1 MRSIQS
7 NKELTIY
14 VFVAFLIINFVSSGG
29 HTDLWD
35 GMVTFFVTESMVLK
49 QTAKMH
55 PEIPSISNTSIPI
68 MVDGFVLYET
78 QNNKVITGKFYEWV
92 SMGRPIEPVYI
103 SRALLLPSISVPF
116 YILSILLSVN
126 PVSLVAFSVNSIII
140 TLTALVIFCFSLN
153 LYGSRRLAF
162 IVGIIFTG
170 STFILPYNT
179 SLFPQPVQGLCI
191 VSGIFFLYKARHRS
205 PLFICAF
212 TRDINTNHDKTVYF
226 YSVLAGLFFGLSI
239 FASPTS
245 AIFFPGFVICSF
257 IFLRHNKKLFLCF
270 LLTLMTLLIFAG
282 ILNYVRFGSITEFGY
297 GAQYGN
303 LLSMNTGWKGLVGL
317 ILSPGKG
324 LLFYF
329 PPIILLPL
337 AILLSYRQN
346 KALWFITLYVLA
358 VAWFYF
364 GTINIGDGPRF
375 WSGAFAWGPRYL
387 IPTLP
392 LVVIM
397 LGGLIKYPKK
407 LIKYPKK
414 PNVKLLINVS
424 LITTCIAGFVV
435 NLGGVLVWT
444 EYGLIYSFE
453 HEKLYSDV
461 DGLTTWDPRY
471 SPIILHMK
479 MLYEDYV
486 SRIPVQ
492 SYKNTG
498 WGYATYGLV
507 PCQFD
512 LYILCKFGI
521 VPTIALSSAAILLTT
536 IILRRD
542 TKDIH
547 VNS

>member
-1 MRSIQS
+1 MLSIHS
-7 NKELTIY
+7 NKELILY
-14 VFVAFLIINFVSSGG
+14 VFIIFLIINFISSGG

-35 GMVTFFVTESMVLK
+35 GMVTFFITESMVLK

-116 YILSILLSVN
+116 YFLSTVLSVN
-126 PVSLVAFSVNSIII
+126 PISLVAFSVNSIII
-140 TLTALVIFCFSLN
+140 ALTALVIFCFSLD
-153 LYGSRRLAF
+153 LYRSRRLAF
-162 IVGIIFTG
+162 ILGIIFTG
-170 STFILPYNT
+170 CTFILPYNT
-179 SLFPQPVQGLCI
+179 SLFPQPLQALCI
-191 VSGIFFLYKARHRS
+191 VSGVFFLYKARHRS

-212 TRDINTNHDKTVYF
+212 TRDIKTAHDKTVYL
-226 YSVLAGLFFGLSI
+226 YCGLAGFFFGLSI

-245 AIFFPGFVICSF
+245 GIFFPGLVICSF

-270 LLTLMTLLIFAG
+270 LFTLGAMLIFAG
-282 ILNYVRFGSITEFGY
+282 LLNYLRFGSITEFGY
-297 GAQYGN
+297 GAQYGK
-303 LLSMNTGWKGLVGL
+303 LSLNTGWKGLVGL
-317 ILSPGKG
+317 ITSPGKG

-337 AILLSYRQN
+337 AILLSYRHN
-346 KALWFITLYVLA
+346 KVLWFVTLYVLGA
-358 VAWFYF
+358 AWLFF
-364 GTINIGDGPRF
+364 GTINIDEGPRF

-387 IPTLP
+387 IPILP

-414 PNVKLLINVS
+414 FNIKLLINVS
-424 LITTCIAGFVV
+424 LIATCVVGFVV
-435 NLGGVLVWT
+435 NLGGVLVWH
-444 EYGLIYSFE
+444 EYGLIYAFE

-461 DGLTTWDPRY
+461 DGITTWDPKY

-479 MLYEDYV
+479 MIYEDYV
-486 SRIPVQ
+486 SGIPVQ
-492 SYKNTG
+492 DYKNTG
-498 WGYATYGLV
+498 WGYATYGLA

-512 LYILCKFGI
+512 LYVLCKFGALPMI
-521 VPTIALSSAAILLTT
+521 VLSGAAIFLTI
-536 IILRRD
+536 IILRGVR
-542 TKDIH
+542 KEIQ
-547 VNS
+547 VYS